1 MEHYDGAFHRDQ
13 RKLLLYDDWNSW
25 GDVIANI
32 MTLSRN
38 KPCEGSQPSQGY
50 KEDIMGKLSDKVAL
64 ITGGTSGIGKATALL
79 FAEEGA
85 NVVITGRRAELGQHL
100 VREIQQRA
108 ARGIFVQA
116 DHSKADDCSRVVEQ
130 TLAEFGRV
138 DILFNNA
145 GIVTS
150 GTAETTTD
158 EVWNDTLAINVTA
171 VWRMCKLVI
180 PIMKKQGYGAIVN
193 NGSDWS
199 VVAGTDALPYIAS
212 KGAVGMMTKAMALD
226 YARENIRVNAVCPG
240 DTLVDRWIEKGYF
253 ENSDPV
259 TIAEALEESSAYIP
273 MGRFGKPEEIA
284 QAVLF
289 LASDDSSFITGHLL
303 LVDGGNTA
311 Q

>member
-1 MEHYDGAFHRDQ
+1 MN
-13 RKLLLYDDWNSW
+13 KLLN
-25 GDVIANI
+25 
-32 MTLSRN
+32 
-38 KPCEGSQPSQGY
+38 
-50 KEDIMGKLSDKVAL
+50 KVAI
-64 ITGGTSGIGKATALL
+64 ITGATSGIGKATARL
-79 FAEEGA
+79 FAKEGA
-85 NVVITGRRAELGQHL
+85 GLVITGRRAELGRR
-100 VREIQQRA
+100 VENEIRDLGA
-108 ARGIFVQA
+108 HTRCVFVEA
-116 DHSKADDCSRVVEQ
+116 DHSRADDCSRVVER

-150 GTAETTTD
+150 GTAETTSE
-158 EVWNDTLAINVTA
+158 EVWNETLAINVTA
-171 VWRMCKLVI
+171 VWRMSKLVI
-180 PIMKKQGYGAIVN
+180 PVMKKQGKGVIVN

-199 VVAGTDALPYIAS
+199 VVAGKDAFPYIAS

-240 DTLVDRWIEKGYF
+240 DTLVDRWMEKGYF
-253 ENSDPV
+253 ESSDPV
-259 TIAEALEESSAYIP
+259 TMAEAMNESSAYIP

-289 LASDDSSFITGHLL
+289 LASDDSSFVTGHLL